1 MNATTAKS
9 LAVLQNALEKAP
21 DSAKPALLEVIRRTK
36 LANERAQ
43 QQLNLNNN
51 QLVLPPVI
59 KPNIIPSVPADKP
72 KYIPPRNNSLNP
84 TEPRP
89 FNKPNMQNLLPQSG
103 INNQTNSTANG
114 GDANNYNQPNTVEAG
129 NNDNKYNQTLPGTN
143 LRLPTTVNPGV
154 K

>member
-1 MNATTAKS
+1 
-9 LAVLQNALEKAP
+9 
-21 DSAKPALLEVIRRTK
+21 
-36 LANERAQ
+36 
-43 QQLNLNNN
+43 
-51 QLVLPPVI
+51 
-59 KPNIIPSVPADKP
+59 
-72 KYIPPRNNSLNP
+72 
-84 TEPRP
+84 
-89 FNKPNMQNLLPQSG
+89 MQNLLPQSG